1 MGTEK
6 GLNELCGMLKTV
18 VGGIKKTIGNSRHVM
33 EVQNKPN
40 FEKKGKSQK
49 NKKGKAKDTI
59 SKLNPTPKARLAAD
73 AEYFHCKELGSRL
86 YLASLKDR
94 DSMGT
99 SALGTLVIHITDNF
113 LVGPYVNSWVFY
125 IGLVA
130 HICNLIQ
137 AMIRSRSVKRGEVD
151 FCVGNNAR
159 VVALTVRKVQLHL
172 PSGFIME
179 LKIVIY
185 LLVTAKSPRA

>member
-1 MGTEK
+1 
-6 GLNELCGMLKTV
+6 
-18 VGGIKKTIGNSRHVM
+18 
-33 EVQNKPN
+33 
-40 FEKKGKSQK
+40 
-49 NKKGKAKDTI
+49 
-59 SKLNPTPKARLAAD
+59 
-73 AEYFHCKELGSRL
+73 
-86 YLASLKDR
+86 
-94 DSMGT
+94 MGT

-151 FCVGNNAR
+151 FRVGNNAR
-159 VVALTVRKVQLHL
+159 VVVLTVRKVQLHL

-179 LKIVIY
+179 LKICY
-185 LLVTAKSPRA
+185 LFTSNCKEPSRLGHMVASDPLDGGPMIPHGSPVSIGGSLGLC